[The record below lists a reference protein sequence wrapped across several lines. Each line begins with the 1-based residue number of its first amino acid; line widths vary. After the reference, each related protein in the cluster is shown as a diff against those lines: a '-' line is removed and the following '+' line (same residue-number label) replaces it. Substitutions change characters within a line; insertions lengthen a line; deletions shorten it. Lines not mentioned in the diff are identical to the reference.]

1 MLSEKNS
8 HPLDSRIKFKEE
20 GHIYWIDDDLEDIIS
35 ATTFIKTFEK
45 EFDSDASIENIL
57 NNPKYNND
65 PKYEYYQMKPQLIKR
80 MWDDNGQNASK
91 SGTDL
96 HKDIENFY
104 NSEPYND
111 SVEFNYFLNF
121 YRDHK
126 DLEIYRTEFLVFSDV
141 LKLTGSIDAL
151 FKNKDGTFSIGD
163 WKRTKKDLGAGYGK
177 KMKFPFEH
185 LDNSKLITYS
195 LQLNLYRIILEK
207 FYGFTIKD
215 LFLVV
220 LHPKYSNYVKITV
233 DRMEDEA
240 EFLLMMRMKQMI
252 ELGYD
257 EELYEDLNFKQKIEN
272 LNEIVKEKLSQPK
285 RIMNTKKNN
294 FDPNDLGDDDDY
306 ENYRPLLSRNK
317 PVIATVKSDIGFKDE
332 DILLEHPKVI
342 ELENNIKVVE
352 ENPLANKGK
361 KWIDDDDKSLM
372 EKAKN
377 GENLDNLSKVYKRSC
392 GAVKLRII
400 HNILKEVINDEDIIE
415 YCKSVPQVKEED
427 VKDYRNKQEFKK
439 IAQKDKQEKKKMS
452 DLDKLKYK
460 APIVNTPPSRGLS
473 EKQQEAYDLMIKGKN
488 VMITSGGGYGKSFLI
503 KKIAYEFRTLKVGI
517 TSTTGVSAI
526 LIGGSTIH
534 SYLGIGLGSASVEK
548 LYMLIKNKPYINK
561 RWKELDV
568 LIIDEISMLDPV
580 LLDKLEL
587 LARKIRR
594 NEEPFGGIQVILS
607 GDFYQLPVVGS
618 ELFCFDAECFSRL
631 IPRDHIV
638 ELDVNF
644 RQGNNQFQRILN
656 EIRIGEVS
664 DESMEILR
672 TREDAI
678 LENEYGIIPTKIFA
692 LNRDVDE
699 YNENA
704 LNDLCLKNPELEFF
718 EFQLTYDIMKSS
730 MKSFD
735 FEEKLRKNC
744 NVPFTLQLC
753 VGAQVMLLYNVDLE
767 SGLCNGSRG
776 VVVGFDGDLPLVK
789 FLNGKTVLIN
799 YQTWTIEED
808 NGDPILMYSQ
818 IPLRISYAITNHK
831 SQGCSLDYADVDL
844 KSVFADGQSYVGL
857 SRVRTLE
864 GLCIRNLNRECFR
877 ANPRVKEFYN
887 SLQPFIL

>member
-1 MLSEKNS
+1 MLAKKNI
-8 HPLDSRIKFKEE
+8 HPLDCRIKFKEE

-35 ATTFIKTFEK
+35 ATTFIKTFVN
-45 EFDSDASIENIL
+45 EFDTLNQIEKIL
-57 NNPKYNND
+57 NKPEYNND
-65 PKYEYYQMKPQLIKR
+65 PLYKYYKMEPQVIRK
-80 MWDDNGQNASK
+80 MWSDKGKSASK

-96 HKDIENFY
+96 HHDIELFY
-104 NSEPYND
+104 NDISYNND
-111 SVEFNYFLNF
+111 SMEFGYFLNF
-121 YRDHK
+121 YNDHK
-126 DLEIYRTEFLVFSDV
+126 DTLEIYRTEFLVFSDV

-151 FKNKDGTFSIGD
+151 FKNKDGTFTIGD
-163 WKRTKKDLGAGYGK
+163 WKRTEKDLHDCYENK
-177 KMKFPFEH
+177 RMKFPFTH
-185 LDNSKLITYS
+185 MVDCKFNHYS

-207 FYGFTIKD
+207 FYNFKVTD

-220 LHPKYSNYVKITV
+220 LHPNNENYVKLPVEIRQ
-233 DRMEDEA
+233 DDA
-240 EFLLMMRMKQMI
+240 ELLLLMRMKQMI

-257 EELYEDLNFKQKIEN
+257 ENLYENLNFSEKNKQKIEKM
-272 LNEIVKEKLSQPK
+272 NELFEKDV
-285 RIMNTKKNN
+285 TNN
-294 FDPNDLGDDDDY
+294 MEELDDDEIPY
-306 ENYRPLLSRNK
+306 QSLLIKKKSETQPLATIPK
-317 PVIATVKSDIGFKDE
+317 PSID
-332 DILLEHPKVI
+332 
-342 ELENNIKVVE
+342 

-361 KWIDDDDKSLM
+361 KWIDDDDKTLM

-377 GENLDNLSKVYKRSC
+377 GENLEELSKIYKRTVGSI
-392 GAVKLRII
+392 KLRII
-400 HNILKEVINDEDIIE
+400 HNILKEAINDEDILE
-415 YCKSVPQVKEED
+415 YCKSLPQVREED
-427 VKDYRNKQEFKK
+427 VWEQRKKEEFKNAIK
-439 IAQKDKQEKKKMS
+439 KEKQEKKKMNE
-452 DLDKLKYK
+452 LDELKYK
-460 APIVNTPPSRGLS
+460 APRVTSRGLS
-473 EKQQEAYDLMIKGKN
+473 QKQQQAYDLIMKGKN
-488 VMITSGGGYGKSFLI
+488 VFLTSPGGYGKSHLI
-503 KKIAYEFRTLKVGI
+503 KKIAYEFRSLKIGI

-526 LIGGSTIH
+526 LLGGSTLH
-534 SYLGIGLGSASVEK
+534 SFLGIGLGSASVEK

-568 LIIDEISMLDPV
+568 LVIDEISMLDPA

-587 LARKIRR
+587 LARKIRK
-594 NEEPFGGIQVILS
+594 NEEPFGGIQIILS

-618 ELFCFDAECFSRL
+618 EFFCFDAECWSRL
-631 IPRDHIV
+631 IPLENII

-664 DESMEILR
+664 DESMEVLR
-672 TREDAI
+672 TREDVV
-678 LENEYGIIPTKIFA
+678 LENKYGIIPTKIFA

-699 YNENA
+699 YNDNA
-704 LNDLCLKNPELEFF
+704 LNDLCLKNPELEFL
-718 EFQLTYDIMKSS
+718 EFQLTYDVMKTS
-730 MKSFD
+730 MKNFD

-776 VVVGFDGDLPLVK
+776 VVVGFDEDLPLVK

-799 YQTWTIEED
+799 YQTWTIEEN
-808 NGDPILMYSQ
+808 NGDPILMYTQ

-831 SQGCSLDYADVDL
+831 SQGCSLDYVDVDL

-864 GLCIRNLNRECFR
+864 GLSIRNLNRECFR

-887 SLQPFIL
+887 SLK